1 MQTLMRPVV
10 RYLNE
15 TTRAFAE
22 GWDTFWFRPADP
34 TLLGAIRICAGLM
47 LLYTHAVWSLAL
59 TNFFGTHGWLSPEL
73 VRAMQADESSYSFWW
88 AVPSWGVWPV
98 HLAALAVIALFT
110 AGLWTR
116 VTSLL
121 SLLIAISYAHRVP
134 VAMFGLDQ
142 MNVMLTLYLT
152 VGGSGAALSLDRLRA
167 VHRGAM
173 GRPTPSVLAN
183 IAIRLIQIH
192 MCVIY
197 FFAGTSKLM
206 GPAWWNGQAMWLA
219 FSNLEYQSM
228 NMTWLAWH
236 PKLVNLATH
245 VTILW
250 EVFFCVLIWLP
261 RIRPLVL
268 AGAVMTHTG
277 IGLCLGMWTFGLV
290 MLIGNMAF
298 LPPEGIRKLVDSLKA
313 RRKATPSAALR
324 APTTP
329 PSPAGWVD
337 RIEGREP
344 VLAAEGGQER
354 L

>member
-10 RYLNE
+10 RYINE

-59 TNFFGTHGWLSPEL
+59 TNFFGPHGWLSPEL

-88 AVPSWGVWPV
+88 SVPSSALWPV
-98 HLAALAVIALFT
+98 HLAALAVIAMFT
-110 AGLWTR
+110 VGLWTR
-116 VTSLL
+116 VTSVL

-167 VHRGAM
+167 IRRGAPT
-173 GRPTPSVLAN
+173 RPMPSVRSN
-183 IAIRLIQIH
+183 IALRLIQIH
-192 MCVIY
+192 MCIIY

-206 GPAWWNGQAMWLA
+206 GEAWWNGEAMWLA
-219 FSNLEYQSM
+219 FANLEYQSM
-228 NMTWLAWH
+228 DMTWLAWY
-236 PKLVNLATH
+236 PKLINLATH
-245 VTILW
+245 ITILW
-250 EVFFCVLIWLP
+250 EVFFCVLIWVP

-268 AGAVMTHTG
+268 AGAVVTHIG
-277 IGLCLGMWTFGLV
+277 IGACLGMWTFGLV

-298 LPPEGIRKLVDSLKA
+298 LPPEAVRKLVDSLKA
-313 RRKATPSAALR
+313 RRKSTPSAALK

-344 VLAAEGGQER
+344 VLTAEGGQER